1 MTEVGTADLTTR
13 HHEVGFMFIIPLAV
27 RTVTN
32 HAVARGELKPKEVM
46 Q

>member
-13 HHEVGFMFIIPLAV
+13 HHEVGFMFITPLAV
-27 RTVTN
+27 RTVIN
-32 HAVARGELKPKEVM
+32 PALVRGKLKPREVT